1 MNGEVKLSI
10 ITINLN
16 DWQGLEKTIK
26 SVVSQTFK
34 DYQFI
39 VIDGAS
45 SDGSVN
51 IIRKYKAGIHHWIS
65 EPDRGIYNAMNK
77 GIRVAKGEY
86 CFFLNAGDIFA
97 SDTVLQDML
106 GDDLHDSF
114 ICGDY
119 IREKNGVL
127 TEQQDYKG
135 RSWDFSLYDIFS
147 DFLCHQAFFIRT
159 DNFQKYGLYDENLKI
174 MSDWKLF
181 LNAIGIHHEKVFY
194 KEVFISIF
202 NVEGISHTIGGKA
215 IYKEKLQAVQDIL
228 PQETIKKLD
237 RLYYLQRND
246 FWVDFVHSKKW
257 INFLSRC
264 FLKICLSLH
273 LTKV

>member
-1 MNGEVKLSI
+1 MSEIKLSI

-16 DWQGLEKTIK
+16 DANGLERTIK
-26 SVVSQTFK
+26 SVLNQTYTN
-34 DYQFI
+34 YQFI

-45 SDGSVN
+45 TDGSVDV
-51 IIRKYKAGIHHWIS
+51 IKQSEAGIHYWIS
-65 EPDRGIYNAMNK
+65 EPDKGIYNAMNK
-77 GIRVAKGEY
+77 GIREAKGEY

-97 SDTVLQDML
+97 LDEVLEKIFR
-106 GDDLHDSF
+106 DDPHESF

-119 IREKNGVL
+119 IREKNGIL
-127 TEQQDYKG
+127 IEQQDYKG
-135 RSWDFSLYDIFS
+135 RTWEFALYDVFS

-159 DNFQKYGLYDENLKI
+159 DNFEKYGFYDERLKI

-181 LNAIGIHHEKVFY
+181 LDAIGVHHEKVLY

-228 PQETIKKLD
+228 SPETIKKLD

-246 FWVDFVHSKKW
+246 FWVDFIHSKKW
-257 INFLSRC
+257 INFLCKC
-264 FLKICLSLH
+264 FFTICEKLR
-273 LTKV
+273 LTKI

>member
-1 MNGEVKLSI
+1 MSSVKLSI

-16 DWQGLEKTIK
+16 DSKGLDKTIQ
-26 SVVSQTFK
+26 SVLDQTY
-34 DYQFI
+34 DNYQFI

-45 SDGSVN
+45 TDGSVEVIEQN
-51 IIRKYKAGIHHWIS
+51 ESGISYWIS
-65 EPDRGIYNAMNK
+65 EPDKGIYNAMNK
-77 GIRVAKGEY
+77 GVKQAKGEY
-86 CFFLNAGDIFA
+86 CFFLNAGDVFA
-97 SDTVLQDML
+97 SESVLDNIF
-106 GDDLHDSF
+106 GDDPHESF

-127 TEQQDYKG
+127 VEQKDYKG
-135 RSWDFSLYDIFS
+135 RTWEFALYDIFS

-159 DNFQKYGLYDENLKI
+159 DNFSKYGFYDENLRI

-181 LNAIGIHHEKVFY
+181 LNAIGIHHEKVLY
-194 KEVFISIF
+194 KEIFISIF
-202 NVEGISHTIGGKA
+202 NVEGISHVIGGKA

-257 INFLSRC
+257 INILSRI
-264 FLKICLSLH
+264 FLKICLTLR